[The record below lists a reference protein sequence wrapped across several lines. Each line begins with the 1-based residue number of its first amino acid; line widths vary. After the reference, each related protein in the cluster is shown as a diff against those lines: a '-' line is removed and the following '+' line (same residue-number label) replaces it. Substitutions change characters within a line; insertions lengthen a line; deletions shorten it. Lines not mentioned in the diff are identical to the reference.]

1 MVEYLSGNRIQGSST
16 LTSSPP
22 QTSWKELDR
31 VTLGSTSTSFGTT
44 FADKDN
50 IMVLLSWSRESGAS
64 ADPNLQ
70 LGDTSADTGSNYARR
85 LSANGGTDSTNTSA
99 DYVSKWATGAGSDVM
114 NFQQIQFSNI
124 ANQEKLGIEHGIF
137 SGGTGAGTTPNRTE
151 NVFKWANTSAQ
162 AGYIRYHAASGTTF
176 SAGSEIVVLGC
187 DNDEADSGTNFWQEL
202 ADVELSSG
210 TSNTIDTGTFT
221 AKKYLYLEFY
231 SIPSGSQSY
240 SVMRFN
246 LDEGNNYASRYST
259 NGGTDAHHG
268 GNNYILFY
276 APLNNSERFMSAFIV
291 NNSSKEK
298 LVVGEGVSQNTAG
311 AGNAPERRELTG
323 KWANTSNS
331 ITSIQMHS
339 DSDDDNPSRLFAAG
353 TRVKVWGSD

>member
-16 LTSSPP
+16 LASSPP

-64 ADPNLQ
+64 ADPKLQ

-99 DYVSKWATGAGSDVM
+99 DYISKWATGAGSDVM
-114 NFQQIQFSNI
+114 NFQQIQFPNI
-124 ANQEKLGIEHGIF
+124 ANQEKLGIEHSIF
-137 SGGTGAGTTPNRTE
+137 SGGTGAGTAPNRTE

-162 AGYIRYHAASGTTF
+162 VGYIRYHAASGTTF

-202 ADVELSSG
+202 ANVEL
-210 TSNTIDTGTFT
+210 TSTSDDIDSGTFT
-221 AKKYLYLEFY
+221 AKKYLWVQIK
-231 SIPSGSQSY
+231 SNKTGSPEGKIQ
-240 SVMRFN
+240 FN
-246 LDEGNNYASRYST
+246 NDAGANYAERHEDNFGSDYTNTSRSWIDDYVM
-259 NGGTDAHHG
+259 NGTG
-268 GNNYILFY
+268 GGF
-276 APLNNSERFMSAFIV
+276 LNMFII
-291 NNSSKEK
+291 NESSKEK
-298 LVVGEGVSQNTAG
+298 LVIVESQSNPSG
-311 AGNAPERRELTG
+311 NNAPFSYKG
-323 KWANTSNS
+323 VFKWANTSDQ
-331 ITSIQMHS
+331 ITSIKLFNTHS
-339 DSDDDNPSRLFAAG
+339 GDWTSGSSI
-353 TRVKVWGSD
+353 KVWGSD

>member
-1 MVEYLSGNRIQGSST
+1 MVEYLSGERIQGSST

-31 VTLGSTSTSFGTT
+31 VTLTSAGDTLDSGTIT
-44 FADKDN
+44 AKDN
-50 IMVLLSWSRESGAS
+50 MMILTHIIPSGNTDAVVYRFNS
-64 ADPNLQ
+64 
-70 LGDTSADTGSNYARR
+70 DTGTNYAVRK
-85 LSANGGTDSTNTSA
+85 SDNGGSDSTN
-99 DYVSKWATGAGSDVM
+99 VNENGM
-114 NFQQIQFSNI
+114 NFKSTNDSHVSFSVSEFANI
-124 ANQEKLGIEHGIF
+124 ATQEKLGINHTVTDN
-137 SGGTGAGTTPNRTE
+137 GGGAGNAPNRKE
-151 NVFKWANTSAQ
+151 MVGKWANTSNAVTNVK
-162 AGYIRYHAASGTTF
+162 AVNRDGSGDFNT
-176 SAGSEIVVLGC
+176 GSELVVLGF

-221 AKKYLYLEFY
+221 AKKYLYLQFY

-259 NGGTDAHHG
+259 NGGSDASHG

>member
-1 MVEYLSGNRIQGSST
+1 MILGHQICNTDHNTTYSTGTGSYSGNYS
-16 LTSSPP
+16 
-22 QTSWKELDR
+22 DR
-31 VTLGSTSTSFGTT
+31 RS
-44 FADKDN
+44 
-50 IMVLLSWSRESGAS
+50 E
-64 ADPNLQ
+64 
-70 LGDTSADTGSNYARR
+70 
-85 LSANGGTDSTNTSA
+85 NGGSEATTVNRTSNGIISDA
-99 DYVSKWATGAGSDVM
+99 LTKDTFIVGEMVNITG
-114 NFQQIQFSNI
+114 
-124 ANQEKLGIEHGIF
+124 QEKLVNWDMVGNN
-137 SGGTGAGTTPNRTE
+137 TAGAG
-151 NVFKWANTSAQ
+151 NVPDRYETVGKFTGSAQ
-162 AGYIRYHAASGTTF
+162 INRMRFNNS
-176 SAGSEIVVLGC
+176 SSVSNEIGSEIVILGC

-221 AKKYLYLEFY
+221 AKKYLYLQFY

-259 NGGTDAHHG
+259 NGGSDASHG